1 MGSWL
6 CTIEHWLQ
14 LASAVFA
21 ALAAWKWFT
30 ASRGKVPTTA
40 TYANIDEMYGIIERQ
55 SRQNAYAAAF
65 AGIAALL
72 QIPQA
77 FMPTCWSGSPW
88 FLSN

>member
-6 CTIEHWLQ
+6 CTTEHWLQ

-30 ASRGKVPTTA
+30 ASLGKLPAQA
-40 TYANIDEMYGIIERQ
+40 TFENLDGVYAIIGRQ

-65 AGIAALL
+65 AGVAALL
-72 QIPQA
+72 QLPQS
-77 FMPTCWSGSPW
+77 FMPTCWSGAPW

>member
-1 MGSWL
+1 MGNWA
-6 CTIEHWLQ
+6 CVAEHWLQ

-30 ASRGKVPTTA
+30 ASLDKVPAEA
-40 TYANIDEMYGIIERQ
+40 TFANLDEVYAIVGRQ

-72 QIPQA
+72 QLPQA
-77 FMPTCWSGSPW
+77 FMPTCWSGTGW
-88 FLSN
+88 FWSN

>member
-6 CTIEHWLQ
+6 CTTEHWLQ

-30 ASRGKVPTTA
+30 SSLGKLPAQA
-40 TYANIDEMYGIIERQ
+40 TFENLDEVYAIIGHQ

-65 AGIAALL
+65 AGVAALL
-72 QIPQA
+72 QLPQS
-77 FMPTCWSGSPW
+77 FMPTCWSGAPW